1 MRIVMVYQHFMVSGV
16 GSTKPYDLAR
26 YLVSRG
32 HEVTVICGRGYLSQ
46 GMEVP
51 PGVVRRMAVGPVR
64 VICLGVDYRQKMGF
78 LRRLWAFMSFTML
91 AMWMVCRLPAFDVLL
106 ASSTPLTVGLVGLVA
121 HHVRKRP
128 WVFELRDLWPDFP
141 VRAGY
146 LKNRLLIA
154 IASFFE
160 RWFYRDAT
168 TITAI
173 SQRMCDYLIERGIE
187 AQKLVF
193 IPTGVDLAAA
203 AQAAPDHDWWRRHG
217 IEGCLR
223 AVYLG
228 AHGFANGLD
237 YVLNA
242 ACYLKPEDRIK
253 MVLIGDGVEKP
264 RLVQQARDRGLD
276 CVIFLP
282 PVRRELVPGILQAAD
297 VALMIDLVTPG
308 AETSLPNKFFDYLA
322 AGLPMI
328 TNNPAELWDHLQQ
341 ARAGVLVD
349 DRRPAQLIE
358 ALRELRDD
366 HDKARELGRRAREL
380 AALRFDRELLHQHW
394 EQVLVA
400 AAGTNPL
407 AKTSKPGRM

>member
-26 YLVSRG
+26 YLVARG

-51 PGVVRRMAVGPVR
+51 PGLVRRLEVGPVR

-78 LRRLWAFMSFTML
+78 PRRLWAFLSFTML

-121 HHVRKRP
+121 RHVRKRP

-154 IASFFE
+154 TASFFE

-168 TITAI
+168 TVTAI
-173 SQRMCDYLIERGIE
+173 SRRMCDYLVERGIP

-203 AQAAPDHDWWRRHG
+203 RQATPDHDWWRRQG

-228 AHGFANGLD
+228 AHGRANGLD

-242 ACYLKPEDRIK
+242 ACYLKPEEGIK
-253 MVLIGDGVEKP
+253 LVLIGDGVEKP
-264 RLVQQARDRGLD
+264 RLVRQARDRALD
-276 CVIFLP
+276 CVVFLP

-322 AGLPMI
+322 AGLPTI

-341 ARAGVLVD
+341 ANAGVLVD
-349 DRRPAQLIE
+349 DRRPAQLLE
-358 ALRELRDD
+358 ALRDLRDHAD
-366 HDKARELGRRAREL
+366 QAREMGRRAREL
-380 AALRFDRELLHQHW
+380 AESKFDRENLHRQW
-394 EQVLVA
+394 EQVLA
-400 AAGTNPL
+400 EAAGRT
-407 AKTSKPGRM
+407 

>member
-1 MRIVMVYQHFMVSGV
+1 MGLMRIVMVYQHFMVSGV

-51 PGVVRRMAVGPVR
+51 PGLVRRLEVGSVH

-78 LRRLWAFMSFTML
+78 LRRLWAFLSFTML
-91 AMWMVCRLPAFDVLL
+91 ATWLVCRMTAFDVLL

-121 HHVRKRP
+121 RHVRKKP

-154 IASFFE
+154 TASFFE

-168 TITAI
+168 TVTAI
-173 SQRMCDYLIERGIE
+173 SRRMCDYLIERGIGAE
-187 AQKLVF
+187 KLVF
-193 IPTGVDLAAA
+193 IPTGVDLATAR
-203 AQAAPDHDWWRRHG
+203 QAAPDHDWWRRQG

-228 AHGFANGLD
+228 AHGPANGLD

-242 ACYLKPEDRIK
+242 ACYLKPQEGIK
-253 MVLIGDGVEKP
+253 LVLIGEGVEKR
-264 RLVQQARDRGLD
+264 RLEQQARDRALD
-276 CVIFLP
+276 CVVFLP
-282 PVRRELVPGILQAAD
+282 PIRRDLVPGILQAAD

-322 AGLPMI
+322 AGLPSV
-328 TNNPAELWDHLQQ
+328 TNNPAELWDHLKEAQ
-341 ARAGVLVD
+341 AGVLVD
-349 DRRPAQLIE
+349 NRRPAELLE
-358 ALRELRDD
+358 ALRDLRD
-366 HDKARELGRRAREL
+366 HPDKAREMGRRAREL
-380 AALRFDRELLHQHW
+380 AESKFDRENLHRQW
-394 EQVLVA
+394 EQVLTD
-400 AAGTNPL
+400 AAGHV
-407 AKTSKPGRM
+407 